1 MAVNV
6 EQLFTHGRANQIFYL
21 KKIKEKHKA
30 VPSYSTKGNSTRAQ
44 RCSGRHWDAWAENW
58 RLERLESEAF
68 LEKFLSSHYA
78 HATLASFSAFEANQ
92 NIVST
97 LSQCLKCTIGK
108 QKPFDIEKFFKK
120 RQNRKKNFSFDGEE
134 RKKKH
139 HHIKVHVH
147 INQSFEVILNWP
159 MKNGF
164 LFNQPHRAYML
175 FCRSI
180 FLNLASQMS
189 DLENACDFPIHPE
202 RKILSPN
209 DMHLW
214 LDSRAYVDYMRFVR
228 ELNSSVKGLLMSDCP
243 PANDSVKAI
252 LEILKILHSWID
264 EIPLAPETARFGN
277 KAFRVWQARLEENAE
292 ILIGQYILNK
302 PLLVNELK
310 PYLTNS
316 FGNSTRIDYGTGHEV
331 SFLMFLLCLWKV
343 GFFADTCSA
352 VLVLRIFDAYIKLCR
367 RLQMTYK
374 LEPAG
379 SHGAW
384 CLDDYQ
390 FCPFLFGS
398 SQLIGNPDFLP
409 RSLCDPD
416 IIHRYSDDYMFMNCI
431 LHITN
436 VKAGPFAEH
445 SNGLYSLCTVPNWRN
460 INSGLLRMYEA
471 ELS

>member
-1 MAVNV
+1 
-6 EQLFTHGRANQIFYL
+6 
-21 KKIKEKHKA
+21 
-30 VPSYSTKGNSTRAQ
+30 
-44 RCSGRHWDAWAENW
+44 
-58 RLERLESEAF
+58 
-68 LEKFLSSHYA
+68 
-78 HATLASFSAFEANQ
+78 
-92 NIVST
+92 
-97 LSQCLKCTIGK
+97 
-108 QKPFDIEKFFKK
+108 
-120 RQNRKKNFSFDGEE
+120 
-134 RKKKH
+134 
-139 HHIKVHVH
+139 
-147 INQSFEVILNWP
+147 
-159 MKNGF
+159 
-164 LFNQPHRAYML
+164 
-175 FCRSI
+175 
-180 FLNLASQMS
+180 MS
-189 DLENACDFPIHPE
+189 DPENACDFAKPPE

-214 LDSRAYVDYMRFVR
+214 LDSQAYVDYMRFVR

-243 PANDSVKAI
+243 PANENVKAI
-252 LEILKILHSWID
+252 LEIMKILHTWID

-277 KAFRVWQARLEENAE
+277 KAFRVWHTRLEENAE

-331 SFLMFLLCLWKV
+331 SFLMFLLCLWKI
-343 GFFADTCSA
+343 GFFTDTCSA

-409 RSLCDPD
+409 RSLCEPD
-416 IIHRYSDDYMFMNCI
+416 IIRRYSDDYMFMNCI

-460 INSGLLRMYEA
+460 INSGLLRMYEEEVLKKFPVA
-471 ELS
+471 QHFMFGILLSVEPANSSCSTLHISEEMKL